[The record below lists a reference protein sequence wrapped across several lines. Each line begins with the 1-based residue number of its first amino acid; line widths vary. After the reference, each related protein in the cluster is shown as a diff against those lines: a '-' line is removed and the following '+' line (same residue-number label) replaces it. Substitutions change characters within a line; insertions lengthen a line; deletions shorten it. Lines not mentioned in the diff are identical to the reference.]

1 MKNSNHK
8 KALWL
13 FLLLPLL
20 QSGCSTPQ
28 KLPGGPKFPADFPE
42 QSYLNAAIDP
52 EKHVYKIDNEGS
64 LLTLRVYRGGLMARL
79 GHDHVIAS
87 HDVQGYIAL
96 NRAGGQC
103 HADIFVP
110 LKLLIV
116 DDPQL
121 RAAANLDT
129 APSENDIA
137 NTKTNMLKSIDAKNF
152 PFVQLFSED
161 CSAGL
166 SGQRIPVELTF
177 HGITQRR
184 NLQIKMEEINDER
197 LVISGEFSINQKD
210 FDIQP
215 FSVMGGLLKVK
226 DGVDISYQLT
236 AQRIRR

>member
-1 MKNSNHK
+1 VENLNHK

-13 FLLLPLL
+13 FLLLTLF
-20 QSGCSTPQ
+20 QSGCSTRQ
-28 KLPGGPKFPADFPE
+28 QLPAGPKYPTDFPE
-42 QSYLNAAIDP
+42 QSYLNAANDP
-52 EKHVYKIDNEGS
+52 EKLVYKIDNDLS
-64 LLTLRVYRGGLMARL
+64 LLILRVFRSGLMARL

-87 HDVQGYIAL
+87 HNVQGYIAL
-96 NRAGGQC
+96 NKAGGQC
-103 HADIFVP
+103 QADIFVP
-110 LKLLIV
+110 LLLLDV

-166 SGQRIPVELTF
+166 SGHKIPVGLTF

-184 NLQIKMEEINDER
+184 NLHIKMEEINDER
-197 LVISGEFSINQKD
+197 LVISGEFSVNQTD

-226 DGVDISYQLT
+226 DEVGISYQLT
-236 AQRIRR
+236 AQRITR

>member
-1 MKNSNHK
+1 
-8 KALWL
+8 
-13 FLLLPLL
+13 
-20 QSGCSTPQ
+20 
-28 KLPGGPKFPADFPE
+28 
-42 QSYLNAAIDP
+42 
-52 EKHVYKIDNEGS
+52 
-64 LLTLRVYRGGLMARL
+64 MARL

-87 HDVQGYIAL
+87 HNMQGYIAL
-96 NRAGGQC
+96 NQTGGQC
-103 HADIFVP
+103 QANIFVP

-152 PFVQLFSED
+152 PFVQLFSEN

-166 SGQRIPVELTF
+166 SGHRIPVELIF
-177 HGITQRR
+177 HGINQRR

-197 LVISGEFSINQKD
+197 LVISGEFSINQTA
-210 FDIQP
+210 FDIEP

-226 DGVDISYQLT
+226 DKVDISYQLT
-236 AQRIRR
+236 AQRIKR